1 MVLPAIIPAIASALA
16 WVGIDLGI
24 SYLTSDSTDVS
35 YVSGLDFS
43 QFLESYWLPLLI
55 YTLMMASAIA
65 LAIPKQHSNNGPGRR
80 PLRAG
85 TNEL

>member
-1 MVLPAIIPAIASALA
+1 MVLPAIVPAIASALA

-43 QFLESYWLPLLI
+43 QFLESYWLPLLL
-55 YTLMMASAIA
+55 YTLMMVSAII
-65 LAIPKQHSNNGPGRR
+65 LAIPKHTNDG
-80 PLRAG
+80 AG
-85 TNEL
+85 HRI

>member
-24 SYLTSDSTDVS
+24 SYLTSDSSDVS

-43 QFLESYWLPLLI
+43 MFLESYWLPLVL
-55 YTLMMASAIA
+55 YGLMMISAVA
-65 LAIPKQHSNNGPGRR
+65 LAIPNHTHSNNGPGRR
-80 PLRAG
+80 I
-85 TNEL
+85 

>member
-43 QFLESYWLPLLI
+43 QFFELYWLSLLI
-55 YTLMMASAIA
+55 YSLMMVSAVA
-65 LAIPKQHSNNGPGRR
+65 LAIPKSHSKDVPGYRI
-80 PLRAG
+80 
-85 TNEL
+85 

>member
-1 MVLPAIIPAIASALA
+1 MVLPAIVPAIASALA

-43 QFLESYWLPLLI
+43 QFLESYWLPLLL
-55 YTLMMASAIA
+55 YTLMMVSAIA
-65 LAIPKQHSNNGPGRR
+65 LAIPKHTNDG
-80 PLRAG
+80 AG
-85 TNEL
+85 HRI

>member
-55 YTLMMASAIA
+55 YALMMASAIA
-65 LAIPKQHSNNGPGRR
+65 LAIPKLHMNNGWEGRI
-80 PLRAG
+80 
-85 TNEL
+85 

>member
-1 MVLPAIIPAIASALA
+1 MVLPAIVPAIASALA

-43 QFLESYWLPLLI
+43 QFIESYWLSLLI
-55 YTLMMASAIA
+55 YALMMVSAIV
-65 LAIPKQHSNNGPGRR
+65 LAIPKHTNDG
-80 PLRAG
+80 AG
-85 TNEL
+85 HRI

>member
-43 QFLESYWLPLLI
+43 QFLELYWLSLLI
-55 YTLMMASAIA
+55 YSLMMVSAVA
-65 LAIPKQHSNNGPGRR
+65 LAIPKSHSKDVPGYRI
-80 PLRAG
+80 
-85 TNEL
+85 

>member
-1 MVLPAIIPAIASALA
+1 MLPAIIPAIASALA

-43 QFLESYWLPLLI
+43 QFIEAYWLSLLL
-55 YTLMMASAIA
+55 YALMMVSAIA
-65 LAIPKQHSNNGPGRR
+65 LAIPKSYSNNGPGRR
-80 PLRAG
+80 I
-85 TNEL
+85 

>member
-1 MVLPAIIPAIASALA
+1 MVLPAIVPAIASALA

-55 YTLMMASAIA
+55 YVLMMVSAIW
-65 LAIPKQHSNNGPGRR
+65 LAIPKHMNDG
-80 PLRAG
+80 AG
-85 TNEL
+85 HRI

>member
-16 WVGIDLGI
+16 WIGVDLGI

-43 QFLESYWLPLLI
+43 QFLESYWLSLLI
-55 YTLMMASAIA
+55 YALMMASAIA
-65 LAIPKQHSNNGPGRR
+65 LAIPKSHSNDVSGDRF
-80 PLRAG
+80 
-85 TNEL
+85 